1 MKNINNRQKRKVLCV
16 PCIVLLIIFIL
27 GTISLIGIGYY
38 FHYFSFFPIDD
49 KADDTKPDT
58 ELTEDDFLCVSEGKI
73 VNRCG
78 KTITLEG
85 INLGGW
91 LIQEYWMCPV
101 QGNSA
106 VEQWTNLESLNV
118 LEERFGVQKTQELIK
133 QYESNWITE
142 WDIQNI
148 SAMGCNVIRVPFWYR
163 NFMSTPEGAWLSENP
178 DENPGFQ
185 RLDWLIEMAEKYGL
199 YVVLDMHGCPGGQS
213 TDHCSGSARKS
224 ELFTN
229 IVYQDAMER
238 LWIEIASR
246 YKESPAV
253 AAYDIM
259 NEPQINGEIESVDE
273 DPRNQLYDRMI
284 KAIRKVDPNHILMLE
299 GIWSLSALPD
309 PNEAG
314 WNNVVYEVHPYG
326 ITDTDSECEKYK
338 QYNQSHDVPVYVGEF
353 SDMNMLESCRKYG
366 IHYTSWT
373 YKGDKYM
380 DETWFMYYG
389 DRTISVNVYTDPYWL
404 IETKWGKCLSTQYFV
419 ENNSILK
426 FWNK

>member
-1 MKNINNRQKRKVLCV
+1 M
-16 PCIVLLIIFIL
+16 
-27 GTISLIGIGYY
+27 IGIGYY

-199 YVVLDMHGCPGGQS
+199 YVVLICMDAQEGRALIIAAGQHVNLNYLLILFIRMQWKGYGLKLPPGIKK
-213 TDHCSGSARKS
+213 A
-224 ELFTN
+224 L
-229 IVYQDAMER
+229 
-238 LWIEIASR
+238 L
-246 YKESPAV
+246 SPH
-253 AAYDIM
+253 M
-259 NEPQINGEIESVDE
+259 T
-273 DPRNQLYDRMI
+273 L
-284 KAIRKVDPNHILMLE
+284 
-299 GIWSLSALPD
+299 
-309 PNEAG
+309 
-314 WNNVVYEVHPYG
+314 
-326 ITDTDSECEKYK
+326 
-338 QYNQSHDVPVYVGEF
+338 
-353 SDMNMLESCRKYG
+353 
-366 IHYTSWT
+366 
-373 YKGDKYM
+373 
-380 DETWFMYYG
+380 
-389 DRTISVNVYTDPYWL
+389 
-404 IETKWGKCLSTQYFV
+404 
-419 ENNSILK
+419 
-426 FWNK
+426 